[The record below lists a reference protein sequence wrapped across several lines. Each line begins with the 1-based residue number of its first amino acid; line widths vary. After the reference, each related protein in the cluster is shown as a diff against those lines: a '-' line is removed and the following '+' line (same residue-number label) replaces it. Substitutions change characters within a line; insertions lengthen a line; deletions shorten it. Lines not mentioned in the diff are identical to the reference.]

1 MPDRLPVTVL
11 SGFLGAGKTTL
22 LNHALRN
29 REGMRIAVI
38 VNDMSEVNIDAERVR
53 SEGPEVL
60 HRDENLVEMTNGCI
74 CCTLRGDLLTEVRR
88 LAADGR
94 FDYLLVES
102 TGISEPLPV
111 AATFDFRDAAG
122 VSLTD
127 VARLDTMLTV
137 VDAANLTRDFASRD
151 FLRDRGEQRDGEDRR
166 ALVELLVDQIEF
178 SDVIVLNKVS
188 TAGPEELADARRI
201 IRSLNPAARVIEA
214 DFCDVP
220 LTDVFATGLFDF
232 EKARTR
238 PLWVQELNGHGAHV
252 PEAEQYGIES
262 FVWRARSPFDA
273 RRIHTVLT
281 GAMPGVLRA
290 KGWFWIEADPN
301 LIFEYSVAG
310 SLADIHPLGRWW
322 AATPHKDWPTGTEA
336 VARIHA
342 NWRTPFGDR
351 RQELVFIGT
360 GMDRTAITT
369 ALEQCL
375 VSRPHP
381 VRPPTRAH
389 RSH

>member
-1 MPDRLPVTVL
+1 MPTKLPVTIL
-11 SGFLGAGKTTL
+11 SGFLGSGKTTL

-60 HRDENLVEMTNGCI
+60 HRDETLVEMTNGCI

-122 VSLTD
+122 ISLSD

-137 VDAANLTRDFASRD
+137 VDAANLTRDFTSHD
-151 FLRDRGEQRDGEDRR
+151 FLRDRGEQRDAEDQRT
-166 ALVELLVDQIEF
+166 LVELLVDQIEF
-178 SDVIVLNKVS
+178 ADVIILNKVS
-188 TAGPEELADARRI
+188 AADPQRLADARRI
-201 IRSLNPAARVIEA
+201 IRSLNPDARLIET

-220 LTDVFATGLFDF
+220 LADVFHTGHFNF

-238 PLWVQELNGHGAHV
+238 PLWVQELNGHKNHV
-252 PEAEQYGIES
+252 PETEEYGIES
-262 FVWRARSPFDA
+262 FVWRARLPFDA
-273 RRIHTVLT
+273 RRVHAVLA
-281 GAMPGVLRA
+281 GAVPGVLRA
-290 KGWFWIEADPN
+290 KGWFWVEADPN
-301 LIFEYSVAG
+301 IIFEYSVAG
-310 SLADIHPLGRWW
+310 GLTGIRPLGRWW
-322 AATPHKDWPTGTEA
+322 AATPQKDWPTGTEA

-342 NWRTPFGDR
+342 NWRAPFGDR

-360 GMDRTAITT
+360 GMDRAAITT
-369 ALEQCL
+369 ALEACL
-375 VSRPHP
+375 VSRSRMSFAP
-381 VRPPTRAH
+381 RAQ
-389 RSH
+389 SSG